1 MLDSKRL
8 WIGIGA
14 SLLLALVLSA
24 CASYPQVKAPEPTN
38 TPLPAAPTEP
48 PATAT
53 VPVPTAV
60 APAPPTA
67 TAVPP
72 TEAPASAPSAAGS
85 GDAQAGATV
94 YASNCAACH
103 GQKGEGVL
111 GPKLAGIS
119 LSAEEIVTIVKN
131 GKTGS
136 GMPSFGGKLGDQD
149 IQDLAAFI
157 LSLGK

>member
-8 WIGIGA
+8 WIGIGT
-14 SLLLALVLSA
+14 SLLLVLLLSA

-53 VPVPTAV
+53 APVPTA
-60 APAPPTA
+60 APAPTA

-72 TEAPASAPSAAGS
+72 TEAPANTGGSSAEGNAE
-85 GDAQAGATV
+85 AGAKV
-94 YASNCAACH
+94 YASTCAACH

-111 GPKLAGIS
+111 GPKLAGTS

-131 GKTGS
+131 GKPDG
-136 GMPSFGGKLGDQD
+136 GMPAFGAQLDSQAM
-149 IQDLAAFI
+149 QDLAAFI
-157 LSLGK
+157 LTLGK